1 MEKRYKYFSI
11 HDPAKETIGLFSATT
26 IELAWYNLS
35 LIKKLDMTE
44 YKAQKEMAM
53 FGLMYGLK
61 FSE

>member
-1 MEKRYKYFSI
+1 
-11 HDPAKETIGLFSATT
+11 
-26 IELAWYNLS
+26 

-44 YKAQKEMAM
+44 YKAQKEMGM